1 MKQYI
6 LGNADNVQ
14 YLRHGDILTQ
24 AMLIRD
30 CLDAPALIPAGSTT
44 MQQVRMWRRFGVGG
58 LVVLD
63 GVGPTTVKREANQ

>member
-6 LGNADNVQ
+6 LGNSDNVQ

-30 CLDAPALIPAGSTT
+30 CLDAPASIPAGSTS
-44 MQQVRMWRRFGVGG
+44 MRRVRMWRRYGTGG
-58 LVVLD
+58 LIILD
-63 GVGPTTVKREANQ
+63 GVGPTTVEREQP

>member
-6 LGNADNVQ
+6 LGNSDNVQ

-30 CLDAPALIPAGSTT
+30 CLDAPALIPAGSTA
-44 MQQVRMWRRFGVGG
+44 MQQVRMWRRYGTGG
-58 LVVLD
+58 LCQFD
-63 GVGPTTVKREANQ
+63 GAGPTTVKREAQ